1 MKMKKIII
9 VSSLA
14 AVFIT
19 VFFLVFKKIEK
30 GSLNTL
36 MKIRQIAGS
45 YIEDENLACQA
56 KDITS
61 KVVIQSK
68 YTSDIHN
75 VTISSGERLH
85 LSSDATTIH
94 IESASFKCQIPADF
108 ESEMITQS
116 FQDTV
121 LAISK
126 IHSPHEQLSAC
137 KNTEEISDF
146 LKWLDLKMLF
156 DVSPLRMA
164 YAEYA
169 SSPISSVLALAT
181 TSGPH
186 FIYWWPGNDDR
197 CVQVVVES
205 LNAEGLREA
214 LSVLAMSKLKN

>member
-1 MKMKKIII
+1 MKIKKSIT

-14 AVFIT
+14 VVFIA
-19 VFFLVFKKIEK
+19 VFFLVIKKIEK
-30 GSLNTL
+30 ESLNTL
-36 MKIRQIAGS
+36 VEIKEVAGS

-56 KDITS
+56 RDITS
-61 KVVIQSK
+61 KIVIQSK
-68 YTSDIHN
+68 YTQDIN
-75 VTISSGERLH
+75 NMTITSGERLN
-85 LSSDATTIH
+85 LMSDATTIY
-94 IESASFKCQIPADF
+94 IESASFKCQIPAEF
-108 ESEMITQS
+108 ESEMIPQS
-116 FQDTV
+116 FQDTI
-121 LAISK
+121 LSISK
-126 IHSPHEQLSAC
+126 IHSPHEQLNAC

>member
-116 FQDTV
+116 
-121 LAISK
+121 K